1 MSSRK
6 HLLWSDQ
13 GESAMKKLLTMMV
26 ACLVVSAV
34 SVRPVAASSKAEEE
48 LRFAGKVKQGIEKLG
63 SGSNTRVEVKLR
75 DKTRLK
81 GYVSEIS
88 ENGFVVTD
96 LKTGVSNNV
105 AYAEVKQI
113 KGNNLSTGAKI
124 AIGVSIAVG
133 LILLISWL
141 IIASSD

>member
-1 MSSRK
+1 
-6 HLLWSDQ
+6 
-13 GESAMKKLLTMMV
+13 MKKLLTMVV
-26 ACLVVSAV
+26 ACLVIGAV
-34 SVRPVAASSKAEEE
+34 GARPIAASSRSEKER
-48 LRFAGKVKQGIEKLG
+48 RFTEKVRVGVEKLG
-63 SGSNTRVEVKLR
+63 AGRDTRVEVKLH

-81 GYVSEIS
+81 GFISEIG

-96 LKTGVSNNV
+96 RVTGASNSV
-105 AYAEVKQI
+105 AYADVKQI

-124 AIGVSIAVG
+124 AIGVGIAVG